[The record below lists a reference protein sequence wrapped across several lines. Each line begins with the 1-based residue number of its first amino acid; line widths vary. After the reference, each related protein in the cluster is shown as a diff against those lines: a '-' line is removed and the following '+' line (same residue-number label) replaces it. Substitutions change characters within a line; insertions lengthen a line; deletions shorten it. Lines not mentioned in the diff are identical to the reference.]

1 MTPAGPARTPA
12 LPIRRALLYMPGDSR
27 RKIEKASTLN
37 VDSICMDL
45 EDGVAADRK
54 AAARDTIRQALEQI
68 DFGRSE
74 KLERLNPFG
83 SGWEADDLAGTI
95 GGRPQGIVLPKV
107 ESAEAVRW
115 LDAKLAAA
123 EQALGWPPGE
133 IGMMAMVETARG
145 VVNLKEICGA
155 SPRLTGLIFGAE
167 DLAGDIGATRT
178 PEAWEVF
185 YARSAVVTHAAA
197 FGLQAIDM
205 VFVDYA
211 DPAGLAQEAAAGA
224 RLGYAGKQAIH
235 PAQIEPIQIA
245 FTPSTAAIT
254 HAQRVVA
261 AAQTHQSAG
270 LGAFALD
277 GKMVD
282 APIIKAAEI
291 VLARARAAGIDV

>member
-1 MTPAGPARTPA
+1 
-12 LPIRRALLYMPGDSR
+12 
-27 RKIEKASTLN
+27 
-37 VDSICMDL
+37 MDL

-54 AAARDTIRQALEQI
+54 AAARDTVRQALEQI

-74 KLERLNPFG
+74 KLVRLNPFG
-83 SGWEADDLAGTI
+83 SGWEADDLAATI
-95 GGRPQGIVLPKV
+95 GGRPHGIVLPKV

-115 LDAKLAAA
+115 LDGELSAA
-123 EQALGWPPGE
+123 EHTLGWPPRE
-133 IGMMAMVETARG
+133 IGITALVETARG
-145 VVNLKEICGA
+145 IVNLKEICSA

-167 DLAGDIGATRT
+167 DLAGDIGATRS

-197 FGLQAIDM
+197 YGLQAIDM

-211 DPAGLAQEAAAGA
+211 DPSGLAREAAAGA

-235 PAQIEPIQIA
+235 PAQIEPIQLA
-245 FTPSTAAIT
+245 FTPGAAAIA
-254 HAQRVVA
+254 HARRVVA
-261 AAQTHQSAG
+261 AAQTHRSAG